1 MRCPRSRPANRLFFR
16 RRGLPALQPLP
27 CSRKNPPYRLPS
39 APGGMKDSRLFA
51 HPPALKV
58 VSLRDSPLR
67 HAQDRLRQAKGRLS
81 NAPAEGA
88 TPPLHSPIGR
98 VLKLLLQQIACRNG
112 GDKVNQPAWS
122 KEAVR
127 PVLRL
132 QRLEI
137 SDDRLEELLP
147 YLERAA
153 ESWAVLEGLD
163 LNDSVPAHV
172 FKPMGE

>member
-1 MRCPRSRPANRLFFR
+1 M
-16 RRGLPALQPLP
+16 
-27 CSRKNPPYRLPS
+27 
-39 APGGMKDSRLFA
+39 
-51 HPPALKV
+51 
-58 VSLRDSPLR
+58 
-67 HAQDRLRQAKGRLS
+67 
-81 NAPAEGA
+81 
-88 TPPLHSPIGR
+88 
-98 VLKLLLQQIACRNG
+98 
-112 GDKVNQPAWS
+112 NQPAWS

-132 QRLEI
+132 QGLEI

-163 LNDSVPAHV
+163 LNDSGPAHV